1 MSAPFV
7 APTRPSRPAA
17 PAAAAAPAGLAPGAA
32 APAGLAPGAPAA
44 PAAGTRAEATAAAAT
59 ACAPGPAAAASGAT
73 PMRLTPRGRRLA
85 RLGKVAKIVGAPLL
99 VAALVTAGSPGWG
112 LYTIRSGDTL
122 SEIAARYDTTVAR
135 LVKVNRLPGNGNL
148 IYAGESIKVP
158 GASGG
163 SGSGGGRSH
172 LVVRGDTLSG
182 IAARYG
188 VSQTALASANGIG
201 RDNVVLL
208 GATLRIPG
216 GGRSSGGSTA
226 SGSTASSSNT
236 FAGRTYSDSVVNAA
250 AANRDR
256 LAGRNVPSRERMRDI
271 IAAKARANGVD
282 PALAL
287 AVSYQESGWN
297 QGVVSVANAVGAMQV
312 IPTTTDWISGV
323 VGRRLDPLKAED
335 NATTGVVLLKILTQA
350 ASNERQAVAA
360 YYQGLKSVRE
370 NGMYSDT
377 KRYVANVMALKRQF
391 G

>member
-1 MSAPFV
+1 MTELLV
-7 APTRPSRPAA
+7 APSVPTEPSDQPRSARQPRRADRPHRDRPSAR
-17 PAAAAAPAGLAPGAA
+17 
-32 APAGLAPGAPAA
+32 
-44 PAAGTRAEATAAAAT
+44 TRA
-59 ACAPGPAAAASGAT
+59 
-73 PMRLTPRGRRLA
+73 RLTPRGRRLA
-85 RLGKVAKIVGAPLL
+85 RLAKVVGTPLL
-99 VAALVTAGSPGWG
+99 VAGLVTAGSPGWG

-122 SEIAARYDTTVAR
+122 SDIADRYDTTVTR

-148 IYAGESIKVP
+148 IYAGETLKVP
-158 GASGG
+158 GAGSSSSAGTSGRG
-163 SGSGGGRSH
+163 H

-188 VSQTALASANGIG
+188 VSQQALASANGIG
-201 RDNVVLL
+201 RDNVVML

-216 GGRSSGGSTA
+216 GGSGGSSTSSGGTSKA
-226 SGSTASSSNT
+226 NSSNT

-250 AANRDR
+250 AANRNR
-256 LAGRNVPSRERMRDI
+256 LARRNVPSREQMRDI
-271 IAAKARANGVD
+271 IAATARANGVD

-323 VGRRLDPLKAED
+323 VGRRLNPLNARD

-350 ASNERQAVAA
+350 ASNDRQAVAG
-360 YYQGLKSVRE
+360 YYQGLRSVRE

-377 KRYVANVMALKRQF
+377 KRYVANVMALRARWS
-391 G
+391 

>member
-1 MSAPFV
+1 MTNAARALLRRSGGAV
-7 APTRPSRPAA
+7 A
-17 PAAAAAPAGLAPGAA
+17 
-32 APAGLAPGAPAA
+32 
-44 PAAGTRAEATAAAAT
+44 
-59 ACAPGPAAAASGAT
+59 
-73 PMRLTPRGRRLA
+73 
-85 RLGKVAKIVGAPLL
+85 LL
-99 VAALVTAGSPGWG
+99 VAVAAVVTASTAGGG
-112 LYTIRSGDTL
+112 HYTVRPGDTL
-122 SEIAARYDTTVAR
+122 SEIAARYHTSVAR

-148 IYAGESIKVP
+148 IYAGEALKVP
-158 GASGG
+158 GAGGSSSSGG
-163 SGSGGGRSH
+163 SGGRSH

-201 RDNVVLL
+201 RNNIVML
-208 GATLRIPG
+208 GATLRIP
-216 GGRSSGGSTA
+216 RGGST
-226 SGSTASSSNT
+226 SSSSSNNT

-250 AANRDR
+250 SANRNR

-370 NGMYSDT
+370 NGMYTDT

>member
-1 MSAPFV
+1 MSAPPF
-7 APTRPSRPAA
+7 TPAA
-17 PAAAAAPAGLAPGAA
+17 PAAPPL
-32 APAGLAPGAPAA
+32 APAA
-44 PAAGTRAEATAAAAT
+44 PPVAPAAT
-59 ACAPGPAAAASGAT
+59 TTAHA
-73 PMRLTPRGRRLA
+73 PMRLTARGRRVA
-85 RLGKVAKIVGAPLL
+85 RLGKAAKIVGAPLL

-112 LYTIRSGDTL
+112 LYTIRQGDTL
-122 SEIAARYDTTVAR
+122 SEIAARYDTTVAK

-148 IYAGESIKVP
+148 IYAGESLKVP
-158 GASGG
+158 GVGG
-163 SGSGGGRSH
+163 SSAGGGRTH

-201 RDNVVLL
+201 SNNVVML

-216 GGRSSGGSTA
+216 GGRSSGGSSSA
-226 SGSTASSSNT
+226 NSSNS

-250 AANRDR
+250 SANRNR
-256 LAGRNVPSRERMRDI
+256 LAQRHVPSRERMRDI

-312 IPTTTDWISGV
+312 IPATTEWISGV
-323 VGRRLDPLKAED
+323 VGRRLDPLRAED

-350 ASNERQAVAA
+350 ASNDRQAVAA

-370 NGMYSDT
+370 NGMFADT
-377 KRYVANVMALKRQF
+377 KRYVANVMALRRQF